1 MFQIVE
7 YIKRSL
13 MYEMLY
19 EISIKFKL
27 FTEALV
33 VMCIIFYRAI
43 CSIYVQLPEFL
54 DLFFKDLTFTN

>member
-7 YIKRSL
+7 HIKRSL

-19 EISIKFKL
+19 EISIRFKP

-43 CSIYVQLPEFL
+43 CSIYMQLPVFL
-54 DLFFKDLTFTN
+54 DLFF